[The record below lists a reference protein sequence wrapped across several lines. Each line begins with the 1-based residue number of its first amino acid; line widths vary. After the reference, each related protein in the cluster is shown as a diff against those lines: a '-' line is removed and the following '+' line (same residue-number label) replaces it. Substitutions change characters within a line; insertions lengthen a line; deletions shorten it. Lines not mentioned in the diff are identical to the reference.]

1 VVSGAPSW
9 IDFVRFGISTTFDA
23 GGGTADGFGSIDG
36 DGGSV
41 RGGDV
46 GGGSGSRSISA
57 RQRAQIDVGAIVTC
71 PPNFTQ
77 VRSQEGRRSPQAAN
91 QTGRNDIRTRLTSLP
106 RSS

>member
-1 VVSGAPSW
+1 VASDAPSW

-57 RQRAQIDVGAIVTC
+57 RQRAQIELA
-71 PPNFTQ
+71 
-77 VRSQEGRRSPQAAN
+77 
-91 QTGRNDIRTRLTSLP
+91 
-106 RSS
+106 RSSRALQISRKFEAKKAGDHHRPLIKRDETILGLD